1 MNLADNSF
9 TINGLPLH
17 PLLVH
22 AVVVLLPLAAVGSII
37 IAIVPK
43 WRRRYWL
50 PVLVLAVLGIGAVP
64 ITQQAGEALY
74 DKLKVNNPALNHHA
88 DLGHALLPY
97 AGAFGVML
105 LLLIIV
111 GRMAD
116 RERVTGGV
124 RARASAMSSPRQ
136 QPVAPGVHSLDELD
150 EEETVTRPTPTSRS
164 LQDGPQSASR
174 FWSVIT
180 IIVAIA
186 VIASAAAV
194 TYEIY
199 LIGDSGATAVWKG
212 VGGG

>member
-1 MNLADNSF
+1 MNLADSF

-37 IAIVPK
+37 IALVPK

-74 DKLKVNNPALNHHA
+74 DKLKVNNPELNHHA

-105 LLLIIV
+105 LLLIVV

-116 RERVTGGV
+116 RERATGGV
-124 RARASAMSSPRQ
+124 RAGVSVASPRQ
-136 QPVAPGVHSLDELD
+136 QPVAPGVHSLEELD
-150 EEETVTRPTPTSRS
+150 EDISTQPTPAPRTI
-164 LQDGPQSASR
+164 QDGRQSAGR

-180 IIVAIA
+180 ILVALA
-186 VIASAAAV
+186 VIASAVAV

-212 VGGG
+212 VGG

>member
-1 MNLADNSF
+1 MTLADNSF
-9 TINGLPLH
+9 TVNGLPLH

-22 AVVVLLPLAAVGSII
+22 AVVVLLPLAAVGSIL
-37 IAIVPK
+37 IAVFPR

-50 PVLVLAVLGIGAVP
+50 PVLVLAALGIGAVP

-74 DKLKVNNPALNHHA
+74 DKLKVNNPELNHHA

-105 LLLIIV
+105 LLLVVV
-111 GRMAD
+111 GRLAD
-116 RERVTGGV
+116 RERITGGV
-124 RARASAMSSPRQ
+124 RASRVAAAAPRQ

-150 EEETVTRPTPTSRS
+150 EETATQPTPAPATI
-164 LQDGPQSASR
+164 QDGQQSASR

-180 IIVAIA
+180 VLVALA
-186 VIASAAAV
+186 VIASAVAV

-212 VGGG
+212 VGG